1 MATDKTEVKPEQK
14 TDTKVEAKP
23 TAPQKVE
30 TPKEPA
36 VKLVFTIHG
45 RMVDPLTGEV
55 YEQVPKELVKPS
67 GWVTSQI
74 EAGKMAFT
82 A

>member
-1 MATDKTEVKPEQK
+1 MATAPAPKPAPAP
-14 TDTKVEAKP
+14 TPPAK
-23 TAPQKVE
+23 
-30 TPKEPA
+30 
-36 VKLVFTIHG
+36 VKLVFTVYG

-67 GWVTSQI
+67 GWVTSQV
-74 EAGKMAFT
+74 ESGKMAFT

>member
-1 MATDKTEVKPEQK
+1 MATAPAPVPKPAP
-14 TDTKVEAKP
+14 TPPTK
-23 TAPQKVE
+23 
-30 TPKEPA
+30 

-67 GWVTSQI
+67 GWVTS
-74 EAGKMAFT
+74 
-82 A
+82 

>member
-1 MATDKTEVKPEQK
+1 MATAAAATP
-14 TDTKVEAKP
+14 KP
-23 TAPQKVE
+23 T
-30 TPKEPA
+30 PA
-36 VKLVFTIHG
+36 TAKVKLVFTVYG

-67 GWVTSQI
+67 GWVTSQV
-74 EAGKMAFT
+74 ESGKMAFT

>member
-1 MATDKTEVKPEQK
+1 MATAPTP
-14 TDTKVEAKP
+14 APKP
-23 TAPQKVE
+23 TPAPA
-30 TPKEPA
+30 PA
-36 VKLVFTIHG
+36 KVKLVFTVYG

-67 GWVTSQI
+67 GWVTSQV

>member
-1 MATDKTEVKPEQK
+1 MATAPAPAPKPAP
-14 TDTKVEAKP
+14 TPPAK
-23 TAPQKVE
+23 
-30 TPKEPA
+30 
-36 VKLVFTIHG
+36 VKLVFTVHG

-55 YEQVPKELVKPS
+55 YEQVPRELVKPS
-67 GWVTSQI
+67 GWVTSQV

>member
-23 TAPQKVE
+23 AVQQKVE
-30 TPKEPA
+30 TLKEPT
-36 VKLVFTIHG
+36 VKLVVTIYG

-55 YEQVPKELVKPS
+55 YEQTPKELVKPT
-67 GWVTSQI
+67 GWVTSQV
-74 EAGKMAFT
+74 EAGKMAFL

>member
-1 MATDKTEVKPEQK
+1 MATAPAPAPKPAP
-14 TDTKVEAKP
+14 TPPTK
-23 TAPQKVE
+23 
-30 TPKEPA
+30 
-36 VKLVFTIHG
+36 VKLVFTVHG

-67 GWVTSQI
+67 GWVTSQV

>member
-1 MATDKTEVKPEQK
+1 MATAPAPKPAPAP
-14 TDTKVEAKP
+14 TPPTK
-23 TAPQKVE
+23 
-30 TPKEPA
+30 
-36 VKLVFTIHG
+36 VKLVFTVYG

-55 YEQVPKELVKPS
+55 YEQTPKELVKPT
-67 GWVTSQI
+67 GWVTSQV

>member
-1 MATDKTEVKPEQK
+1 MTEQ
-14 TDTKVEAKP
+14 
-23 TAPQKVE
+23 
-30 TPKEPA
+30 KEPA
-36 VKLVFTIHG
+36 PKKVEVKSEPKPAEKVQPKVQMIHTNFG

-67 GWVTSQI
+67 GWVTSQV
-74 EAGKMAFT
+74 ESGKMAFT

>member
-1 MATDKTEVKPEQK
+1 MAT
-14 TDTKVEAKP
+14 A
-23 TAPQKVE
+23 AA
-30 TPKEPA
+30 TPKSTPA
-36 VKLVFTIHG
+36 PTPAPAKLKLVFTVYG

-67 GWVTSQI
+67 GWVTSQV
-74 EAGKMAFT
+74 ESGKMAFT